1 MEAKSPVTPL
11 HYRRLL
17 IIMAMSVMGA
27 VNGMFRYLWRHK
39 AFSLAL
45 IAAFLIGLYLQPVA
59 AWSGLALLLFL
70 RLTKVHILLLIYDLT
85 DRAALKHVRI
95 LATKRAHMLS
105 PDEYGN
111 VSEEAW
117 DKHLTTFI
125 KKTLVPEFQRRKIEH
140 LLAKDPK
147 RSVARLRARI
157 NRIIDRHQPAEPTV
171 DFDEAMTGREF
182 ELYCRDILH
191 EAGWQAALT
200 PGSGD
205 QGADI
210 IAEKDERRV
219 VIQCKFYNGTVGNKA
234 VQEAYAAA
242 AFQDALYAVVV
253 TNSVYTKSAH
263 QLAHKNGVLL
273 MHHSDLE
280 RLDLIVTSGAG
291 SR

>member
-1 MEAKSPVTPL
+1 
-11 HYRRLL
+11 
-17 IIMAMSVMGA
+17 
-27 VNGMFRYLWRHK
+27 MFRYLWRHK
-39 AFSLAL
+39 AFSAVLL
-45 IAAFLIGLYLQPVA
+45 LLLGGGFYLNSIAAWAGLT
-59 AWSGLALLLFL
+59 LLLFL
-70 RLTKVHILLLIYDLT
+70 RLTKVHSLLLIYDLT
-85 DRAALKHVRI
+85 DQAAIKHVRT

-111 VSEEAW
+111 VSEETW
-117 DKHLTTFI
+117 DKHLNTFI
-125 KKTLVPEFQRRKIEH
+125 KKTLLPEFQRRKVDH

-147 RSVARLRARI
+147 RYAARLRTRI
-157 NRIIDRHQPAEPTV
+157 NRIVDRYQPAEPAVEFNDT
-171 DFDEAMTGREF
+171 MTGREF
-182 ELYCRDILH
+182 ELYCRDILQ
-191 EAGWQAALT
+191 EAGWHAALT

-210 IAEKDERRV
+210 IAEKDGRRV

-242 AFQDALYAVVV
+242 AFQDAPYAVVV

-273 MHHSDLE
+273 MHHTDLE

>member
-1 MEAKSPVTPL
+1 
-11 HYRRLL
+11 
-17 IIMAMSVMGA
+17 
-27 VNGMFRYLWRHK
+27 MFRYLWRHK
-39 AFSLAL
+39 AFSAVLL
-45 IAAFLIGLYLQPVA
+45 FLFGIGLYLQPIA
-59 AWSGLALLLFL
+59 AWFGLALLLFL
-70 RLTKVHILLLIYDLT
+70 RLTKVHSLLLIYDLT
-85 DRAALKHVRI
+85 DQAALTHVRT

-117 DKHLTTFI
+117 DKHLNTFI
-125 KKTLVPEFQRRKIEH
+125 KKTLLPEFQRRKVEH

-147 RSVARLRARI
+147 RYVARLRTRI
-157 NRIIDRHQPAEPTV
+157 NRIIDRYQPAEPAVELDDT
-171 DFDEAMTGREF
+171 MTGREF
-182 ELYCRDILH
+182 ELYCRDVLQ
-191 EAGWQAALT
+191 EAGWRAALT

-210 IAEKDERRV
+210 IAEKEDRRV

-242 AFQDALYAVVV
+242 AFQDAPYAVVV
-253 TNSVYTKSAH
+253 TNSVFTKSAH

-273 MHHSDLE
+273 MHHTDLPQLE
-280 RLDLIVTSGAG
+280 LIVTSGAG

>member
-1 MEAKSPVTPL
+1 V
-11 HYRRLL
+11 LL
-17 IIMAMSVMGA
+17 LLFGS
-27 VNGMFRYLWRHK
+27 
-39 AFSLAL
+39 
-45 IAAFLIGLYLQPVA
+45 GLYLHPIS
-59 AWSGLALLLFL
+59 AWAGLALLLFL
-70 RLTKVHILLLIYDLT
+70 RLTKVHSLLLIYDLA
-85 DRAALKHVRI
+85 DRAALKHVRT
-95 LATKRAHMLS
+95 LSTKRAHMLS

-117 DKHLTTFI
+117 DRHLNSFI
-125 KKTLVPEFQRRKIEH
+125 KKTLLPEFQRRKIEH
-140 LLAKDPK
+140 ILAEDPK
-147 RSVARLRARI
+147 RYAARLRTRI
-157 NRIIDRHQPAEPTV
+157 NRIIDRHQPAEAAV
-171 DFDEAMTGREF
+171 EFHDAMTGREF

-210 IAEKDERRV
+210 IAEKDGRRV
-219 VIQCKFYNGTVGNKA
+219 VIQCKFYNGSVGNKA

-242 AFQDALYAVVV
+242 AFQDAPYAAVV

-273 MHHSDLE
+273 MHHTDLE
-280 RLDLIVTSGAG
+280 RLELIVTSGAG

>member
-1 MEAKSPVTPL
+1 M
-11 HYRRLL
+11 H
-17 IIMAMSVMGA
+17 
-27 VNGMFRYLWRHK
+27 
-39 AFSLAL
+39 
-45 IAAFLIGLYLQPVA
+45 PVA
-59 AWSGLALLLFL
+59 AWAGLAVLLFL
-70 RLTKVHILLLIYDLT
+70 RLTRVHSVLLIHDLT
-85 DRAALKHVRI
+85 DRAALKHVRT

-111 VSEEAW
+111 ISEEAW
-117 DKHLTTFI
+117 EKHLNTFI
-125 KKTLVPEFQRRKIEH
+125 KKTLLPEFQRRKIEH
-140 LLAKDPK
+140 LLAQDPK
-147 RSVARLRARI
+147 RHAGRLRTRI
-157 NRIIDRHQPAEPTV
+157 NRIVDRHQPANPAIE
-171 DFDEAMTGREF
+171 FDEAMTGREF
-182 ELYCRDILH
+182 ELYCREVLQ
-191 EAGWQAALT
+191 EAGWHAALT

-210 IAEKDERRV
+210 IAEKDGRRV

-242 AFQDALYAVVV
+242 AFQDAPYAVVV

-273 MHHSDLE
+273 MHHTDLE